1 MLGATDQLIEG
12 SITVDDISSLE
23 LNLDKSEF
31 TGEINSSGQTG
42 TVSVTL
48 GEDSKWTLT
57 GDSYISEFDG
67 DTDNIDTNGF
77 HVYVDG
83 KELVQS

>member
-1 MLGATDQLIEG
+1 MLNATDQLIEG

-23 LNLDKSEF
+23 LNLDKSQF
-31 TGEINSSGQTG
+31 TGEINSSGQKG

-48 GEDSKWTLT
+48 GDDSKWILT

-67 DTDNIDTNGF
+67 DTDNIVTNGF

-83 KELVQS
+83 KELV